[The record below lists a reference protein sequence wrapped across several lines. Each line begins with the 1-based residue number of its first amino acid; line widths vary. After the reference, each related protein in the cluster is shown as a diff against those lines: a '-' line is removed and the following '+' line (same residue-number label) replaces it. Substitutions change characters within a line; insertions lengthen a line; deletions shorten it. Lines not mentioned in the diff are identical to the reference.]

1 MPASREEIRAPRAD
15 LTADPRRAARRCY
28 AGTEEISMANSRR
41 TRRAGLFLLLGAVS
55 LSAVGCAGTT
65 ISRILA
71 EPQRYTRRGDVRLN
85 GDVVESMSFLG
96 HGAYKLDDGTGTIWV
111 ISNHGVPRRGARV
124 KVHGRIRDVVDV
136 STIMRLPEQ
145 IGSGLVMTDAYH
157 RGR

>member
-1 MPASREEIRAPRAD
+1 MAYIGRMR
-15 LTADPRRAARRCY
+15 L
-28 AGTEEISMANSRR
+28 AGI
-41 TRRAGLFLLLGAVS
+41 LLLAAS
-55 LSAVGCAGTT
+55 LTSVGCARTT

-71 EPQRYTRRGDVRLN
+71 EPQRYTQRQDVRLD

-124 KVHGRIRDVVDV
+124 KVHGRIRDLVDV

>member
-1 MPASREEIRAPRAD
+1 
-15 LTADPRRAARRCY
+15 
-28 AGTEEISMANSRR
+28 MAQRSWHRPF
-41 TRRAGLFLLLGAVS
+41 AVLLLAGGA
-55 LSAVGCAGTT
+55 LASAGCASTT

-71 EPQRYTRRGDVRLN
+71 EPQRYTHRNDVRLD

-111 ISNHGVPRRGARV
+111 ISSHGVPRRGARV
-124 KVHGRIRDVVDV
+124 NVHGKIRDVVDV

>member
-1 MPASREEIRAPRAD
+1 MAYIGRMR
-15 LTADPRRAARRCY
+15 L
-28 AGTEEISMANSRR
+28 AGILLLA
-41 TRRAGLFLLLGAVS
+41 AGLAS
-55 LSAVGCAGTT
+55 VGCARTT

-71 EPQRYTRRGDVRLN
+71 EPQRYTQRQDVRLD

-124 KVHGRIRDVVDV
+124 NVHGRIRDVVDV
-136 STIMRLPEQ
+136 STVMRLPEQ

>member
-1 MPASREEIRAPRAD
+1 MTD
-15 LTADPRRAARRCY
+15 TRRA
-28 AGTEEISMANSRR
+28 G
-41 TRRAGLFLLLGAVS
+41 RAGLFLLLGAVS
-55 LSAVGCAGTT
+55 LSALGCARTT

-71 EPQRYTRRGDVRLN
+71 EPQRYTHRSDVRLD

-145 IGSGLVMTDAYH
+145 IGSGLVMTDAEH
-157 RGR
+157 RAR

>member
-1 MPASREEIRAPRAD
+1 
-15 LTADPRRAARRCY
+15 
-28 AGTEEISMANSRR
+28 MANT
-41 TRRAGLFLLLGAVS
+41 TRARHAGRFLLLAVVS

-71 EPQRYTRRGDVRLN
+71 EPQRYTHRGDVGLQ

-111 ISNHGVPRRGARV
+111 ISNHGVPRRGAQV

-145 IGSGLVMTDAYH
+145 IGSGLVMTDASH
-157 RGR
+157 RAR